1 MSYGFEMNTFNIHD
15 GFPEATVRALGKSF
29 LREQDYESL
38 RRAANLSEFHTLL
51 AETDYGKY
59 INDMP
64 DAANL
69 DVNDLKRRLYSKL
82 RDEIEYLTGQA
93 SEPLSGFL

>member
-1 MSYGFEMNTFNIHD
+1 M
-15 GFPEATVRALGKSF
+15 
-29 LREQDYESL
+29 
-38 RRAANLSEFHTLL
+38 L
-51 AETDYGKY
+51 AETDYAKY

>member
-1 MSYGFEMNTFNIHD
+1 MSYGLEMNYFNIHD
-15 GFPEATVRALGKSF
+15 GFPEAAVRGLGKSL
-29 LREQDYESL
+29 LREADYEAL
-38 RRAANLSEFHTLL
+38 RRAQNLSEFHTLL

-59 INDMP
+59 IADMP
-64 DAANL
+64 DPNNL

-93 SEPLSGFL
+93 S